1 MSIRGNTWSDG
12 MQNILTEMLS
22 CPKGGFLWEV
32 SCISGFSR
40 CTLCTLIYPNDTVG
54 WSSMAHVNLQRVTL
68 VMPPQVRL
76 VEEALLHWLSENK
89 RADTK
94 VAQVQRSE
102 YLACTIFSYCS
113 LSPILCI
120 KFLTVHEIEIL
131 SSPKNSQ
138 TVCQTLI
145 HGWDFQ
151 ATPTQS
157 VRSR

>member
-1 MSIRGNTWSDG
+1 MRCWSYCGWRKILHQLGQKSLELKGIVEVIYQIRC
-12 MQNILTEMLS
+12 L
-22 CPKGGFLWEV
+22 KGGFLWEILLYFRV
-32 SCISGFSR
+32 FCGEPYASW
-40 CTLCTLIYPNDTVG
+40 Y
-54 WSSMAHVNLQRVTL
+54 AHDPSL

-102 YLACTIFSYCS
+102 YLACSIFSYSS

-120 KFLTVHEIEIL
+120 KFLTVHEIEII